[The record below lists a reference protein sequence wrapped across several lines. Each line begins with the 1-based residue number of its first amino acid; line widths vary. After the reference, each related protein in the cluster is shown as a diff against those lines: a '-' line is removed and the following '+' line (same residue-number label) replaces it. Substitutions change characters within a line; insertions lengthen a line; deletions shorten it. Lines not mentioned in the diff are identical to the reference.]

1 MKKFGKSILGRSLV
15 LASLLLLPVVE
26 SVAHHSFAMYD
37 KDQAFIMTGVV
48 TRVTPDPAHLTIYF
62 VPLDEDRTAVIR
74 DAQGEPIEWVVEMLD
89 AARVSA
95 QGITISNFPRGSI
108 VSVGLHPLRNG
119 RPGGARGDFGVYKC
133 PENTPPAAGKHCDS
147 VAGATKHGPG
157 KLSAEGV
164 EN

>member
-1 MKKFGKSILGRSLV
+1 MKNFGTAIFSR
-15 LASLLLLPVVE
+15 SLLLTALVLIPVAE
-26 SVAHHSFAMYD
+26 STAHHSFAMYD
-37 KDQAFIMTGVV
+37 KDKALMMTGVV

-62 VPLDEDRTAVIR
+62 VPLNEERTSILRDEK
-74 DAQGEPIEWVVEMLD
+74 GEPIEWVVEMLD

-95 QGITISNFPRGSI
+95 QGITINNFPRGSI

-157 KLSAEGV
+157 ELSAEGA
-164 EN
+164 E